1 MCTEIRTK
9 MAELLTKEC
18 GKPGLELNDW
28 SIKMKQLHNVAS
40 LENSPLLQNMP
51 LFIYRHNTD

>member
-28 SIKMKQLHNVAS
+28 
-40 LENSPLLQNMP
+40 
-51 LFIYRHNTD
+51 